1 MTVNTIIETDRVCD
15 VAILQEAWRGR
26 CAEPERYHS
35 VVCQVFRDVRVSLCR
50 SLLLKMLKR
59 TRWKAVTRLRSAWRT
74 AETTA
79 SAGGHG
85 MRNDDKTH
93 GPGARGAGAVH
104 NWLRRHAGCN
114 VLAEVSHIEWSH
126 VRTVVFS
133 GRQRQRSFHD
143 PRRAPSLHSAV
154 GQLFGRLLVV
164 YHRQISRF
172 AAFLLNTTHQETGGR
187 RATPSPGL
195 LAAGGQNAKVP
206 AVRAAGGAL
215 QGRRHASPR
224 QRRRDSRTVNCQHN
238 RGKAPSPRTLRRT
251 PLSVGKKERR
261 TSRVRAGRRGLHCGG

>member
-1 MTVNTIIETDRVCD
+1 MTVTVNTIIETDRVCD

-114 VLAEVSHIEWSH
+114 VLAEVSHIELSH

-143 PRRAPSLHSAV
+143 RRRAHSLHSAV

-172 AAFLLNTTHQETGGR
+172 RKFERDGRPPCDPFTRAACCRGPERQGARSARSR
-187 RATPSPGL
+187 RCASRAPSRQPTPA
-195 LAAGGQNAKVP
+195 AAGQSDCELP
-206 AVRAAGGAL
+206 A
-215 QGRRHASPR
+215 
-224 QRRRDSRTVNCQHN
+224 
-238 RGKAPSPRTLRRT
+238 
-251 PLSVGKKERR
+251 
-261 TSRVRAGRRGLHCGG
+261 

>member
-15 VAILQEAWRGR
+15 VAILQEAWRGQ

-114 VLAEVSHIEWSH
+114 VLAEVSHIELSH

-143 PRRAPSLHSAV
+143 RRRARFISLSMLKSVAV
-154 GQLFGRLLVV
+154 
-164 YHRQISRF
+164 
-172 AAFLLNTTHQETGGR
+172 
-187 RATPSPGL
+187 
-195 LAAGGQNAKVP
+195 LAAAT
-206 AVRAAGGAL
+206 AA
-215 QGRRHASPR
+215 RYASSVCFFSASSCSTLCSSSATHC
-224 QRRRDSRTVNCQHN
+224 SRTCAFCRWSDIWAFVS
-238 RGKAPSPRTLRRT
+238 R
-251 PLSVGKKERR
+251 LS
-261 TSRVRAGRRGLHCGG
+261 

>member
-1 MTVNTIIETDRVCD
+1 MTVKTIIETDRVCD

-143 PRRAPSLHSAV
+143 RRRAPSLHSAV

-164 YHRQISRF
+164 YHRQISRSRKF
-172 AAFLLNTTHQETGGR
+172 GKR
-187 RATPSPGL
+187 RKA
-195 LAAGGQNAKVP
+195 
-206 AVRAAGGAL
+206 AVRPLHPGCLL
-215 QGRRHASPR
+215 QGA
-224 QRRRDSRTVNCQHN
+224 
-238 RGKAPSPRTLRRT
+238 RT
-251 PLSVGKKERR
+251 PRCPQCAQQAVRFQGAVTPAHSSGGGTVG
-261 TSRVRAGRRGLHCGG
+261 L

>member
-1 MTVNTIIETDRVCD
+1 
-15 VAILQEAWRGR
+15 
-26 CAEPERYHS
+26 
-35 VVCQVFRDVRVSLCR
+35 
-50 SLLLKMLKR
+50 MLKR

-93 GPGARGAGAVH
+93 GPGARGAGAVY

-164 YHRQISRF
+164 YHRQIPRF
-172 AAFLLNTTHQETGGR
+172 TAFSEVWKETEGR

-238 RGKAPSPRTLRRT
+238 RESAEPKDAAQDAAERWENRNKASAEPEQAAEASTAAAEPNAAGVLWPLPIRIPPGRCTWTRKSVRT
-251 PLSVGKKERR
+251 R
-261 TSRVRAGRRGLHCGG
+261 TSRGG

>member
-35 VVCQVFRDVRVSLCR
+35 VVCQVFRGVRVSLCR

-93 GPGARGAGAVH
+93 GPGARGAGAVY

-114 VLAEVSHIEWSH
+114 VLAEVSHIELSH

-143 PRRAPSLHSAV
+143 RRRAPSLHSAV

-172 AAFLLNTTHQETGGR
+172 TAFSEVWKETEGR

-215 QGRRHASPR
+215 PGRRHASPR

>member
-85 MRNDDKTH
+85 MRNDHKTH
-93 GPGARGAGAVH
+93 GPGARGAGAVY

-114 VLAEVSHIEWSH
+114 VLTEVSHIEWSH

-143 PRRAPSLHSAV
+143 RRRAPSLHSAPERQGFENWRPV
-154 GQLFGRLLVV
+154 PLVRYLGV
-164 YHRQISRF
+164 
-172 AAFLLNTTHQETGGR
+172 
-187 RATPSPGL
+187 
-195 LAAGGQNAKVP
+195 
-206 AVRAAGGAL
+206 
-215 QGRRHASPR
+215 
-224 QRRRDSRTVNCQHN
+224 C
-238 RGKAPSPRTLRRT
+238 
-251 PLSVGKKERR
+251 
-261 TSRVRAGRRGLHCGG
+261 

>member
-93 GPGARGAGAVH
+93 GPGARGAGAVY

-172 AAFLLNTTHQETGGR
+172 AAFSELGKR
-187 RATPSPGL
+187 RRPPCDPFTRAACCRGPERQGARSARSRRCASRALSRQPTPA
-195 LAAGGQNAKVP
+195 AAGQSDCELP
-206 AVRAAGGAL
+206 A
-215 QGRRHASPR
+215 
-224 QRRRDSRTVNCQHN
+224 
-238 RGKAPSPRTLRRT
+238 
-251 PLSVGKKERR
+251 
-261 TSRVRAGRRGLHCGG
+261 

>member
-1 MTVNTIIETDRVCD
+1 
-15 VAILQEAWRGR
+15 
-26 CAEPERYHS
+26 
-35 VVCQVFRDVRVSLCR
+35 
-50 SLLLKMLKR
+50 
-59 TRWKAVTRLRSAWRT
+59 LRSAWRT

-114 VLAEVSHIEWSH
+114 VLAEVSHIELSH

-143 PRRAPSLHSAV
+143 RRRAPSLHSAV

-172 AAFLLNTTHQETGGR
+172 SASRKLGDGRPPCDPFTRAACCRGPERQGARSARSR
-187 RATPSPGL
+187 RCASRAPSRQPTPA
-195 LAAGGQNAKVP
+195 AAGQSDCELP
-206 AVRAAGGAL
+206 A
-215 QGRRHASPR
+215 
-224 QRRRDSRTVNCQHN
+224 
-238 RGKAPSPRTLRRT
+238 
-251 PLSVGKKERR
+251 
-261 TSRVRAGRRGLHCGG
+261 

>member
-1 MTVNTIIETDRVCD
+1 
-15 VAILQEAWRGR
+15 
-26 CAEPERYHS
+26 
-35 VVCQVFRDVRVSLCR
+35 
-50 SLLLKMLKR
+50 
-59 TRWKAVTRLRSAWRT
+59 LRSAWRT

-114 VLAEVSHIEWSH
+114 VLAEVSHIELSH

-172 AAFLLNTTHQETGGR
+172 AAFSELGKR
-187 RATPSPGL
+187 RRPPCDPFTRAACCRGPERQGARSARSRRCASRAPSRQPTPA
-195 LAAGGQNAKVP
+195 AAGQSDCELP
-206 AVRAAGGAL
+206 A
-215 QGRRHASPR
+215 
-224 QRRRDSRTVNCQHN
+224 
-238 RGKAPSPRTLRRT
+238 
-251 PLSVGKKERR
+251 
-261 TSRVRAGRRGLHCGG
+261 

>member
-1 MTVNTIIETDRVCD
+1 
-15 VAILQEAWRGR
+15 
-26 CAEPERYHS
+26 
-35 VVCQVFRDVRVSLCR
+35 
-50 SLLLKMLKR
+50 
-59 TRWKAVTRLRSAWRT
+59 LRSAWRT

-93 GPGARGAGAVH
+93 GPGARGAGAVY

-114 VLAEVSHIEWSH
+114 ELAEVSHIEWSH

-172 AAFLLNTTHQETGGR
+172 TAFSEVGEETEGR

-215 QGRRHASPR
+215 QGRRHACPR

-238 RGKAPSPRTLRRT
+238 RESAEPKDAAQDAAERWEKRNKASAEPEQAAEASTAAAEPNAAGVLWPLPRRIPDRCTWTRKSVRT
-251 PLSVGKKERR
+251 R
-261 TSRVRAGRRGLHCGG
+261 TSRGG

>member
-1 MTVNTIIETDRVCD
+1 MLYTTGCGAMRAAMCLRKLATSSCHMF
-15 VAILQEAWRGR
+15 ALSYLAAGR
-26 CAEPERYHS
+26 
-35 VVCQVFRDVRVSLCR
+35 
-50 SLLLKMLKR
+50 
-59 TRWKAVTRLRSAWRT
+59 
-74 AETTA
+74 
-79 SAGGHG
+79 
-85 MRNDDKTH
+85 DKD
-93 GPGARGAGAVH
+93 PSMADAAR
-104 NWLRRHAGCN
+104 
-114 VLAEVSHIEWSH
+114 
-126 VRTVVFS
+126 
-133 GRQRQRSFHD
+133 
-143 PRRAPSLHSAV
+143 PLHSARIWGLFLACAV
-154 GQLFGRLLVV
+154 GQIFGRLLVV
-164 YHRQISRF
+164 YHRQIPRF

-215 QGRRHASPR
+215 PGRRHASPR

>member
-93 GPGARGAGAVH
+93 GPGARGAGAVY

-114 VLAEVSHIEWSH
+114 VLAEVSHIELSH

-143 PRRAPSLHSAV
+143 RRRARFISLSMLKSVAVTLCSSSAT
-154 GQLFGRLLVV
+154 
-164 YHRQISRF
+164 HCSCIEPAST
-172 AAFLLNTTHQETGGR
+172 AAA
-187 RATPSPGL
+187 RALTPFC
-195 LAAGGQNAKVP
+195 
-206 AVRAAGGAL
+206 R
-215 QGRRHASPR
+215 
-224 QRRRDSRTVNCQHN
+224 
-238 RGKAPSPRTLRRT
+238 
-251 PLSVGKKERR
+251 
-261 TSRVRAGRRGLHCGG
+261 